1 METFSM
7 PEQSAPPYEVKV
19 RPCARSKGRFR
30 WEVYSQGRP
39 LLIAPAPYSDKA
51 QAEQDGKA
59 ALAELLAKLE
69 RR

>member
-1 METFSM
+1 M

-19 RPCARSKGRFR
+19 RPCAKCKGRFQ
-30 WEVYSQGRP
+30 WEVHSQGRP
-39 LLIAPAPYSDKA
+39 LLVAPTPYSNKV
-51 QAEQDGKA
+51 QAEEDGKA